1 MKKHL
6 YIISLLVIIF
16 SCKKEDIAFSGDL
29 NFSNDTV
36 MFDTVFAS
44 VGSITKTL
52 TVYNNRDYNII
63 TNIQL
68 NGSSAANFR
77 INVDGISESA
87 HENILIPSNDSIFI
101 FVEVTID
108 PSSNNLPY
116 ILTDSIVFYS
126 ENYTQSVKLIAWGQD
141 AHFHTA
147 NTYGN
152 IINGAD
158 TTKFY
163 YHQIDCNEIWSND
176 KPHVIY
182 GYAIVE
188 PNCQLIINSGTKIY
202 FHSNS
207 GLIIGNPFSSQ
218 SGGTLKVNGELDNE
232 VVFQGDRLD
241 SWYENIPG
249 QWDRIWLTPG
259 SFDNEINYAIIKN
272 GSIGIHADTVANNNP
287 TLIIKNSIIKNMSS
301 IGLLGQGAKIK
312 MSNSVISRCGQYTLA
327 CNIGGDYTFNH
338 CTFANYWNYT
348 FRSTPSI
355 LLNNYYEDVQGNQQ
369 IRDLKQA
376 YFGNCIVYGSLTTE
390 ISFQENNAGLFEYNF
405 DHSLIKIAEDINTN
419 NSHFNNSIFNIDPFE
434 TINISNDDYQLYENS
449 PALNIGSYQI
459 SLDNNNMEDILN
471 ISRND
476 PPEAGAY
483 ESEY

>member
-1 MKKHL
+1 
-6 YIISLLVIIF
+6 
-16 SCKKEDIAFSGDL
+16 
-29 NFSNDTV
+29 
-36 MFDTVFAS
+36 
-44 VGSITKTL
+44 
-52 TVYNNRDYNII
+52 
-63 TNIQL
+63 
-68 NGSSAANFR
+68 
-77 INVDGISESA
+77 
-87 HENILIPSNDSIFI
+87 
-101 FVEVTID
+101 
-108 PSSNNLPY
+108 
-116 ILTDSIVFYS
+116 
-126 ENYTQSVKLIAWGQD
+126 
-141 AHFHTA
+141 
-147 NTYGN
+147 
-152 IINGAD
+152 
-158 TTKFY
+158 
-163 YHQIDCNEIWSND
+163 
-176 KPHVIY
+176 
-182 GYAIVE
+182 
-188 PNCQLIINSGTKIY
+188 
-202 FHSNS
+202 
-207 GLIIGNPFSSQ
+207 
-218 SGGTLKVNGELDNE
+218 
-232 VVFQGDRLD
+232 
-241 SWYENIPG
+241 
-249 QWDRIWLTPG
+249 
-259 SFDNEINYAIIKN
+259 
-272 GSIGIHADTVANNNP
+272 
-287 TLIIKNSIIKNMSS
+287 MSS

-434 TINISNDDYQLYENS
+434 TINISNDDYQLYKNS
-449 PALNIGSYQI
+449 PALNIGSFQI